1 MGELTHPSP
10 LPGGE
15 LGGEEERAQAAA
27 TAVGFADR
35 IAEFLNYFGRW
46 RERDALLARLTDLHV
61 TSDKGLTQ
69 AEYLMLNQ
77 RGEVLWH
84 QGRAAQAQQVFRD
97 LLTRLEAGAAYDAA
111 YDHAYTLW
119 NMGRCLAAQ
128 GRPAQ
133 AIEYHR
139 RALQE
144 FEDLSESIQSA
155 KEMMGKVY
163 GELGDFLRNLGQF
176 DEAQQVYENALKI
189 LKEVDDHRA
198 VGVTLGQL
206 GTLAL
211 SRGDLQEAAR
221 RYTDALKTFRAFGEP
236 QMEAVAWHQLGGVA
250 QEAKE
255 WDEAERCCRESLKLS
270 ESQNNL
276 PYMAQTCN
284 QLANVANRAGRL
296 DDAERWYLRTIEIDE
311 KLGNPKELA
320 LDYNNLAGL
329 YLSQKRF
336 DEAELYARRAVEI
349 KETLDL
355 SAAPWT
361 TYKILARIAGAR
373 GRAAEATQW
382 RRKAQDNYAAYA
394 GSSLSVQK
402 WEQQITVIAA
412 ACQGDTSAQELAE
425 QIVERYKDSEDSG
438 NLVTVFRRILDG
450 ERDIEALRVDL
461 DCIDFVIVR
470 VLLAQLAG
478 EAPSYAAG
486 SASPK
491 TEEEQAKEE
500 EGMSLQDFLALIVQ
514 ACRPDAPPSLAE
526 QLHASTRAMSADP
539 NAPAE
544 LRALFSVL
552 NQILSGERAP
562 DLAALPP
569 ELADLVRGI
578 LGVL

>member
-336 DEAELYARRAVEI
+336 DEAELYA
-349 KETLDL
+349 
-355 SAAPWT
+355 
-361 TYKILARIAGAR
+361 
-373 GRAAEATQW
+373 
-382 RRKAQDNYAAYA
+382 
-394 GSSLSVQK
+394 
-402 WEQQITVIAA
+402 
-412 ACQGDTSAQELAE
+412 
-425 QIVERYKDSEDSG
+425 
-438 NLVTVFRRILDG
+438 
-450 ERDIEALRVDL
+450 
-461 DCIDFVIVR
+461 
-470 VLLAQLAG
+470 
-478 EAPSYAAG
+478 
-486 SASPK
+486 
-491 TEEEQAKEE
+491 
-500 EGMSLQDFLALIVQ
+500 
-514 ACRPDAPPSLAE
+514 
-526 QLHASTRAMSADP
+526 
-539 NAPAE
+539 
-544 LRALFSVL
+544 
-552 NQILSGERAP
+552 
-562 DLAALPP
+562 
-569 ELADLVRGI
+569 
-578 LGVL
+578 